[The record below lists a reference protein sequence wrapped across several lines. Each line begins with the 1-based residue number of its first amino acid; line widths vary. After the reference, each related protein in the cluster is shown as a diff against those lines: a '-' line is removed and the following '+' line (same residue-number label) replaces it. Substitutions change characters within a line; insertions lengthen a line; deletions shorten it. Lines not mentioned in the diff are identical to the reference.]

1 MKVAAVVLLTLV
13 GVAAW
18 AQDLAGHYVLRGVME
33 VGSEMV
39 LKPDGN
45 FQWELAYGAAD
56 YWAKGTW
63 HRDGDAVVLHSTDK
77 EEEAFRFLRSEAGKP
92 GKIRVFALGK
102 NGKGVENIDTYLL
115 TSDIPHAGD
124 NPQNTTTD
132 RDGMAAFAD
141 DPKARA
147 IVLQVRVY
155 EAQSAPFKIDPSK
168 KDYYFEINGEAMT
181 ETIFKDE
188 RLTIDGT
195 TLIMKRDPNHPM
207 KYEREQ

>member
-1 MKVAAVVLLTLV
+1 MKIAAVVLLAFTATA
-13 GVAAW
+13 GW
-18 AQDLAGHYVLRGVME
+18 AQDMAGHYVLRGVME

-63 HRDGDAVVLHSTDK
+63 HRDGDAVILHSTDK
-77 EEEAFRFLRSEAGKP
+77 EEEAFKFLRSETGKP
-92 GKIRVFALGK
+92 GQIRVFVLGK
-102 NGKGVENIDTYLL
+102 DGKGVDNIDTYLL
-115 TSDIPHAGD
+115 IGD
-124 NPQNTTTD
+124 KPQEGRTD
-132 RDGMAAFAD
+132 ENGLAAYPD

-155 EAQSAPFKIDPSK
+155 EAQSAPFKIDPAK

-195 TLIMKRDPNHPM
+195 TLIMKRVPDHPM
-207 KYEREQ
+207 RYERQ